1 MNPLSTKHPVFV
13 KDTYHFVDMVK
24 NLNLPEHFFF
34 FSMDVASLYT
44 NIPIAAGIE
53 CVKRIFLEHPDPK
66 RPDEELLKLLDINLT
81 RNDFMFNEEYYL
93 QIKGTAMGKKFA
105 PAHANIF
112 MAHWEKEVFNK
123 CEKKTLYYLRY
134 RDDIWG
140 IWPHSEAEF
149 KIFMETLNAHD
160 PYIQLTSVLDKN
172 TVDFLDTT
180 VFKGPDFEKTGKLDV
195 KVYFKPTDRHAL
207 LYKSSFHPKHT
218 FRGLIKSQLIRF
230 NRICTRQEDFMT
242 AVQILFRA
250 LKKRGYCRSF
260 LRNCFKTFRVRVRVR
275 RRTKSF
281 H

>member
-1 MNPLSTKHPVFV
+1 M
-13 KDTYHFVDMVK
+13 
-24 NLNLPEHFFF
+24 
-34 FSMDVASLYT
+34 
-44 NIPIAAGIE
+44 
-53 CVKRIFLEHPDPK
+53 R
-66 RPDEELLKLLDINLT
+66 
-81 RNDFMFNEEYYL
+81 
-93 QIKGTAMGKKFA
+93 
-105 PAHANIF
+105 
-112 MAHWEKEVFNK
+112 
-123 CEKKTLYYLRY
+123 KKTLYYLHY
-134 RDDIWG
+134 LDDIWG

-149 KIFMETLNAHD
+149 QIFMETLNAHD

-195 KVYFKPTDRHAL
+195 KVYFKPTDTHAL

-260 LRNCFKTFRVRVRVR
+260 LRNCFKMFRVRVRVR